1 MNTKDFIYRTSGVCS
16 KEIEISVKENTI
28 KNIKFIGGC
37 EGNASGISSLLAGMD
52 IDDVIERLRG
62 IGCSGRDTSCPDQLS
77 IALKEFKGLKD

>member
-37 EGNASGISSLLAGMD
+37 EGNASGI
-52 IDDVIERLRG
+52 
-62 IGCSGRDTSCPDQLS
+62 GCSGRDTSCPDQLS